1 MENINPLK
9 KKKDCTPQSNY
20 GAAKYKSSKYIEKK
34 LKKYVILRLYQV
46 YGPHQ
51 KKIDLFLTLSI
62 NVLNKKH
69 LNVQMVN
76 S

>member
-1 MENINPLK
+1 MEPQNISHRNIL
-9 KKKDCTPQSNY
+9 
-20 GAAKYKSSKYIEKK
+20 KK

-51 KKIDLFLTLSI
+51 KKKIDLFLTLSI